1 MKADDCSERCS
12 ALAQFGLNT
21 DIPRLAR
28 SRRHDMLHTT
38 YLRAF
43 GGATREDLCQILIK
57 DIHEA
62 MQLNA
67 RPLAADLLVVLG
79 IIVGACDHAA
89 CGAST
94 EELIPFTPARTPA
107 PMGGDRAA

>member
-1 MKADDCSERCS
+1 MKADDCPFRCS

-28 SRRHDMLHTT
+28 SRRHDMLHVT
-38 YLRAF
+38 YLRAC

-62 MQLNA
+62 MRLDA

-79 IIVGACDHAA
+79 MVVCDCDHAA
-89 CGAST
+89 SCSST
-94 EELIPFTPARTPA
+94 EEVIAFTPARTA
-107 PMGGDRAA
+107 SAIGDRAA